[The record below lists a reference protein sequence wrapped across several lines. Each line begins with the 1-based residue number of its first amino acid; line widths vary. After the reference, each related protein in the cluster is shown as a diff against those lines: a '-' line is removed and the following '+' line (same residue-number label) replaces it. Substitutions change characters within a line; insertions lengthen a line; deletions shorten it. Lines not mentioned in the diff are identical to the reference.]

1 MKQTYIWVAFTLL
14 LILNIILMMRLS
26 HANKRI
32 DSMANSRNEAPHK
45 GGNHQGH
52 NEEEEIEVAVVM
64 SHIQRHTNKLFF
76 AGKNANW
83 PLASFYV
90 HELEESMEE
99 IEDGNIED
107 DGINIS
113 KLMKAM
119 GIPALEGL
127 EDAIKAED
135 TQAFDTA
142 YQQLVTNCNACH
154 QSTNHPYIVIINP
167 TTPAL
172 DNQQF

>member
-1 MKQTYIWVAFTLL
+1 MKQTYLWVAFTLL
-14 LILNIILMMRLS
+14 LILNIVLMMRLS

-32 DSMANSRNEAPHK
+32 DSLHNSRSEAPHH
-45 GGNHQGH
+45 GDHH
-52 NEEEEIEVAVVM
+52 DDDDEEDEIEVAVVM
-64 SHIQRHTNKLFF
+64 SHIQRHANKLFF
-76 AGKNANW
+76 AGNKANW

-99 IEDGNIED
+99 IEDGHIEE
-107 DGINIS
+107 DGINVS

-119 GIPALEGL
+119 GIPALEML
-127 EDAIKAED
+127 EDAIEKKNVEE
-135 TQAFDTA
+135 FNSA
-142 YQQLVTNCNACH
+142 YINLVSNCNKCH
-154 QSTNHPYIVIINP
+154 QASGHPYIVIINP

>member
-1 MKQTYIWVAFTLL
+1 MKQTYLWVAFALL
-14 LILNIILMMRLS
+14 LILNIVLMMRLS

-32 DSMANSRNEAPHK
+32 DMVQNSRSEAPHH
-45 GGNHQGH
+45 GDHH
-52 NEEEEIEVAVVM
+52 DDDEEEIEVAVVM
-64 SHIQRHTNKLFF
+64 SHIQRHANKLFF
-76 AGKNANW
+76 AGNKANW

-99 IEDGNIED
+99 IEDGRIIED
-107 DGINIS
+107 DINIS

-119 GIPALEGL
+119 GIPALEVL
-127 EDAIKAED
+127 EDAIEKKNVEE
-135 TQAFDTA
+135 FNSA
-142 YQQLVTNCNACH
+142 YVNLVTNCNSCH
-154 QSTNHPYIVIINP
+154 QASGHPYIVIINP